1 MTTNADPNGD
11 PSFRLDG
18 IDPNGALAHAVGL
31 KNQAMNAE
39 LVSRSDGW
47 ERGVRS
53 VLLGNDR
60 ISIEVVVD
68 RGLDIA
74 SARVRQVPVA
84 WRSPT
89 AIVAPWFVE
98 NTGFG
103 PHRGFFGGLLT
114 TCGFDHVGAPTE
126 RSAERFGYPART
138 TESLPMHGRASGTP
152 ARLLAYGV
160 RDTAAGPQAFVEGE
174 VTQVAVFGQHIVLT
188 RSITIDWGSSE
199 VRVSDSITNAGF
211 APTPLALLYHVNVG
225 WPIVAPHARVH
236 VAGTVVN
243 GEGDPTVLRA
253 PERGAEERVWMH
265 EPTATANA
273 RGTAAI
279 VNSHVDADTAA
290 GLRVTWDTASLPSI
304 VEWQIAN
311 VAAHYAVALEPTTLR
326 LVDGA
331 FEFPELQPDETFT
344 TGVTIELLHGP
355 AGSTFTEEVAL

>member
-1 MTTNADPNGD
+1 M
-11 PSFRLDG
+11 
-18 IDPNGALAHAVGL
+18 
-31 KNQAMNAE
+31 
-39 LVSRSDGW
+39 
-47 ERGVRS
+47 
-53 VLLGNDR
+53 
-60 ISIEVVVD
+60 
-68 RGLDIA
+68 
-74 SARVRQVPVA
+74 
-84 WRSPT
+84 
-89 AIVAPWFVE
+89 
-98 NTGFG
+98 
-103 PHRGFFGGLLT
+103 
-114 TCGFDHVGAPTE
+114 
-126 RSAERFGYPART
+126 
-138 TESLPMHGRASGTP
+138 
-152 ARLLAYGV
+152 
-160 RDTAAGPQAFVEGE
+160 
-174 VTQVAVFGQHIVLT
+174 
-188 RSITIDWGSSE
+188 
-199 VRVSDSITNAGF
+199 
-211 APTPLALLYHVNVG
+211 PLALLYHVNVG